1 MVMPV
6 VAMGPS
12 KQRSPLSTAFT
23 SSGRVLFTALLFTA
37 GGTGRSAYSSA
48 SAEWPCNAILHGG
61 HIDMTLAYK
70 HFAIPF
76 ALALGAVRFCG
87 ASAFLEIRS
96 KRNSSVGLALRARPD
111 SSLPSTS
118 KLR

>member
-37 GGTGRSAYSSA
+37 GGMGVGLFLGISGMALY
-48 SAEWPCNAILHGG
+48 AILHGG
-61 HIDMTLAYK
+61 HVDMTIAYK
-70 HFAIPF
+70 HFAIPV
-76 ALALGAVRFCG
+76 ALALGSVGFCG
-87 ASAFLEIRS
+87 AVFLEMRS
-96 KRNSSVGLALRARPD
+96 KRTHR
-111 SSLPSTS
+111 
-118 KLR
+118 